1 MKHSRAELWDSH
13 DCLFLGHPGRDRT
26 FLNLSKDFF
35 WPRMSTDVKNFV
47 RSCELCQR
55 NKSGRTETGLLQ
67 PLPVPESPRS
77 IISMDLII
85 GLPKTG
91 ASGGG
96 YDAMYTR
103 LLTS

>member
-1 MKHSRAELWDSH
+1 M
-13 DCLFLGHPGRDRT
+13 
-26 FLNLSKDFF
+26 
-35 WPRMSTDVKNFV
+35 KNFV

-55 NKSGRTETGLLQ
+55 NKSGRIETGLLQ

-77 IISMDLII
+77 IISMDFII

-91 ASGGG
+91 GG
-96 YDAMYTR
+96 YDAMYSR